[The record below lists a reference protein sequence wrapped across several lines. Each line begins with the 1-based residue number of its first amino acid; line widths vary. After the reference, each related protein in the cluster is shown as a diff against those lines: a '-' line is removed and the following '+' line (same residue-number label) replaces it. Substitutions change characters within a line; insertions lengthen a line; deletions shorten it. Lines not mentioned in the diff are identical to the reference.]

1 MESWALWMTHGRDSG
16 FCYVHLKSI
25 DLFVSL
31 FWQEAN
37 LAGQELKCPFCSLR
51 LSWVAWVF
59 PGCIAQVNQR
69 FSWVIRDIW
78 VSLLW
83 LSILVH
89 PSCFLATVDYPNSFF
104 CFLKNQ
110 TSASSFTGHRQGLPS
125 DENRKNGK
133 SLSLPQISTSI
144 SFFLFW
150 VTLSDFE
157 HCLLDIAQNSWLLFA
172 GELVFYELL
181 CNYYK

>member
-1 MESWALWMTHGRDSG
+1 MTHGRDSG

-25 DLFVSL
+25 NLFVSL

-59 PGCIAQVNQR
+59 PECIAQVNQR

-133 SLSLPQISTSI
+133 SLSLPQISTSYQ
-144 SFFLFW
+144 FLPVLGHSQW
-150 VTLSDFE
+150 LWTLSFRYCPE
-157 HCLLDIAQNSWLLFA
+157 FMIVICRRVSLLWAALQLL
-172 GELVFYELL
+172 
-181 CNYYK
+181 